1 MDALNTSVL
10 TNVDDTHS
18 RSMPGIHDRSKTIK
32 KYDHERK
39 FNSQETQ
46 HFIVSYVRNNV
57 TNRMNKVWTCK
68 AHGCGKLFTKVCSLK
83 DHLRLH
89 LNERPYPRAY
99 CGRGWSQAGNRDRHQ
114 ANASCLRGRKGK
126 LLQQKLGITHPI
138 STHNRSNFD
147 KMESFGSQ
155 IAEIARKQTLNL

>member
-1 MDALNTSVL
+1 MNTMDAPQQTSF
-10 TNVDDTHS
+10 DESHS
-18 RSMPGIHDRSKTIK
+18 RSIPSILDKSKTIK

-68 AHGCGKLFTKVCSLK
+68 AYGCCKLFTKVCSLK

-89 LNERPYPRAY
+89 LDERPYPCAY

-126 LLQQKLGITHPI
+126 ILQQQLGITHPI
-138 STHNRSNFD
+138 STHNRTTLD